1 MAKRTYNR
9 RGRTTAK
16 KPVTS
21 SARRP
26 QRIKGAQTARRTGSK
41 DKMTVSGQRNIK
53 GGPRGAQGPANPPQ
67 QGPSRRVPTTMGGD
81 TGRRGGANQPARS
94 GPPMQRT
101 PKTPGRF
108 ADKPQV
114 KANIKSL
121 RGQLRTAAK
130 VGTIVNPRSD
140 IPAKAVAAASLLAD
154 LMKQRQQ
161 GKTKPAKRGMS
172 SMGKDYKAKEKALG
186 RKAIAE
192 SFDRAFAAAR
202 KAGKKTFTFRGKKY
216 NTKLKGE

>member
-16 KPVTS
+16 KPVRNDGRGRAQRLKAAQV
-21 SARRP
+21 ARD
-26 QRIKGAQTARRTGSK
+26 TGSK
-41 DKMTVSGQRNIK
+41 DRVTRGRGVTRTRTGA
-53 GGPRGAQGPANPPQ
+53 PRGAQGPANPPQ

-94 GPPMQRT
+94 GPPRPAG
-101 PKTPGRF
+101 PKASRVG
-108 ADKPQV
+108 
-114 KANIKSL
+114 S
-121 RGQLRTAAK
+121 QLRTAAK

-154 LMKQRQQ
+154 LMKARKQ

-172 SMGKDYKAKEKALG
+172 SMGKDYKGKERELG
-186 RKAIAE
+186 RKAIAT

-202 KAGKKTFTFRGKKY
+202 KAGKKTFTFRGKLY